1 VLHALFLKNGTVSL
15 ALTAALAG
23 PAPATTGTNAAG
35 YATPG
40 TNAAGYATPGTSE
53 AKPEAP
59 ASAEAVSPSAPPVT
73 DAEAPASA
81 LQPEVPAPVV
91 SPEAMSAA
99 SSPQSLPPWADPA
112 PTPEHLRPPRP
123 PRDGRGLFI
132 AAGVMGALNVAL
144 AAARLGLSLG
154 ESTAEREQARLVL
167 TAGVMPVGL
176 AAGIGLAA
184 AGGHYRGRI
193 DGYRTA
199 FDHSPKLRALAFT
212 GSGTV
217 LLVMGA
223 VAWASAW
230 TPWHG
235 DATLD
240 GRGGGS
246 LVVESVGSL
255 LLMGGTG
262 LLAYGVSWKRH
273 TARYGRTLP
282 LALRPAFA
290 PGFAGLAL
298 GGRF

>member
-1 VLHALFLKNGTVSL
+1 VLHALLLKNGTVSL

-40 TNAAGYATPGTSE
+40 TSDAN
-53 AKPEAP
+53 PEPPANP
-59 ASAEAVSPSAPPVT
+59 SVTASAEAVSPSALSAT
-73 DAEAPASA
+73 EAPASA
-81 LQPEVPAPVV
+81 AQPEVPAPVV
-91 SPEAMSAA
+91 SPEAMAPSPTTGP
-99 SSPQSLPPWADPA
+99 SPQHAPPWADPA

-199 FDHSPKLRALAFT
+199 FDHDPKLRALAFT

>member
-1 VLHALFLKNGTVSL
+1 MLHAVLLLKGTVSL
-15 ALTAALAG
+15 ALTVGLAA
-23 PAPATTGTNAAG
+23 PPETNAAG

-40 TNAAGYATPGTSE
+40 VSASASASASPQASASASATPGVS
-53 AKPEAP
+53 
-59 ASAEAVSPSAPPVT
+59 ASASEVVSPEVSAPPVT
-73 DAEAPASA
+73 GAQTPPPGAEPV
-81 LQPEVPAPVV
+81 VPAPVV
-91 SPEAMSAA
+91 SPGALSQYPAPQVEAG
-99 SSPQSLPPWADPA
+99 

-123 PRDGRGLFI
+123 RGDGRGLLI
-132 AAGVMGALNVAL
+132 AAGVMAALNVGL

-154 ESTAEREQARLVL
+154 ESSAEREQARLIL
-167 TAGVMPVGL
+167 TAGVMPVNV

-199 FDHSPKLRALAFT
+199 FERAPKLRATAFT

-255 LLMGGTG
+255 LLMGGSG
-262 LLAYGVSWKRH
+262 LVAYGVSWKRH
-273 TARYGRTLP
+273 TARYGRTVP
-282 LALRPAFA
+282 VALRPAFA
-290 PGFAGLAL
+290 PGFAGLTL